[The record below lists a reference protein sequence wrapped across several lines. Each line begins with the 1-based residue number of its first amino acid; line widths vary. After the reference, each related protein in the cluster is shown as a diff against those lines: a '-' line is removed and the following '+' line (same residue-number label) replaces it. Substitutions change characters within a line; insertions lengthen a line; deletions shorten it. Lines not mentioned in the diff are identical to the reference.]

1 MTLRPMAIPTALEL
15 VRDDGQVSHRRRK
28 VAGVGRG
35 LAVRG
40 SQDVRDGDRPEIP
53 DPPAQPTDDQDPNP
67 DARPQA
73 RRPVPVGR
81 APRRLATGAAQH
93 IPPAILHTNI
103 LTIRSLYAYRSCIE
117 RRRHEM

>member
-1 MTLRPMAIPTALEL
+1 MTLRPMAIPTALQL

-35 LAVRG
+35 LAVPG

-67 DARPQA
+67 DG
-73 RRPVPVGR
+73 RRAAHPTSNPPHKYTNYSVALRLSLVHR
-81 APRRLATGAAQH
+81 ATSPRDVTYRDNTG
-93 IPPAILHTNI
+93 
-103 LTIRSLYAYRSCIE
+103 SLS
-117 RRRHEM
+117 

>member
-28 VAGVGRG
+28 VAGVGHG
-35 LAVRG
+35 LAVPG

-53 DPPAQPTDDQDPNP
+53 DPPAQPTFDQDPNP

-73 RRPVPVGR
+73 RRPIPVGEPRAAWPR
-81 APRRLATGAAQH
+81 APRSTSHQQSSTQ
-93 IPPAILHTNI
+93 I
-103 LTIRSLYAYRSCIE
+103 Y
-117 RRRHEM
+117 

>member
-35 LAVRG
+35 LAVPS

-53 DPPAQPTDDQDPNP
+53 DPPAQPTYDQDPNP

-73 RRPVPVGR
+73 RRRPVPVGR

-103 LTIRSLYAYRSCIE
+103 LTIRSLY
-117 RRRHEM
+117 